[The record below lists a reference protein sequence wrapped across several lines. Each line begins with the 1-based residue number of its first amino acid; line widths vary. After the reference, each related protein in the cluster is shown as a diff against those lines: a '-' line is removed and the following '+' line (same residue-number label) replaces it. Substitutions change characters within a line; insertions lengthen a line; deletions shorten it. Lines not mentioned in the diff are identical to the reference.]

1 MQRTKLSL
9 IMATLIGS
17 GMLGAC
23 SSHTENKSAT
33 YKNNLITVDI
43 GSDIATL
50 DPQKSEDAPSH
61 RVINDLFEGL
71 TSYDQNVHV
80 IPGLAEKWDISKDGK
95 VYTFYLRPNIKFSDG
110 SPITA
115 DDVVFTF
122 RRLADPKTASPYNFL
137 VDNLVNGKEV
147 RESKYSTDKLGI
159 KALNASTVQ
168 ITLNNPDASFLS
180 IVSLWNFGIVSKAN
194 LNKFNDAWTHPQNMV
209 TSGAYQLTEQVVNGY
224 ILENKNPNYYDAA
237 NVAIEQVKLLPI
249 SDSNSALSQYK
260 AGNLDITYTLPI
272 DQYKNIK
279 STFGPQE
286 HTIVFEN
293 IAYYDFNMSSTKF
306 KNNPELRQALSM
318 AVDRNT
324 LVKDVLGQE
333 QQPLYSYVTST
344 IEGGKFAGIN
354 YEWASWPRDKQISKA
369 QELFKA
375 AGYGPNHPFELT
387 ISYNTLD
394 QHKKN
399 ALAIAS
405 MWRQTFGEKS
415 IKVTLNNQ
423 EFKTFLQT
431 RHKGDY
437 DIARDGWTADYDS
450 VDSYLNLYTCNGP
463 QNNSHSCTDGYNELV
478 NQALQ
483 TSDAKERENLNKAA
497 IKKAMDDYAIIP
509 LFQNTYY
516 RLVNPRVKGY
526 EIESNHLDHVMSKWY
541 KF

>member
-1 MQRTKLSL
+1 MHKTKLSL
-9 IMATLIGS
+9 IAATL
-17 GMLGAC
+17 LGGGLLSAC
-23 SSHTENKSAT
+23 SAKNDSAT
-33 YKNNLITVDI
+33 DTKKNLITVDI
-43 GSDIATL
+43 GADIATL

-71 TSYDQNVHV
+71 TSYDQKVHV
-80 IPGLAEKWDISKDGK
+80 IPGLASKWDISPDGRI
-95 VYTFYLRPNIKFSDG
+95 YTFHLRPNIKFSDG

-115 DDVVFTF
+115 NDVVFTF
-122 RRLADPKTASPYNFL
+122 QRLADPKTASPYNFL
-137 VDNLVNGKEV
+137 IDNLLNGRDV
-147 RESKYSTDKLGI
+147 REGKSSTDKLGI
-159 KALNASTVQ
+159 KALDANTVQ
-168 ITLNNPDASFLS
+168 VTLNSPDASFLS

-194 LNKFNDAWTHPQNMV
+194 LDKFNNTWTSPQNMV
-209 TSGAYQLTEQVVNGY
+209 TSGAYQVAEQVVNGY
-224 ILENKNPNYYDAA
+224 VLEKKNPYYYDAA
-237 NVAIEQVKLLPI
+237 NVAIEHVKLVPI
-249 SDSNSALSQYK
+249 VDSNSALSQYK

-272 DQYKNIK
+272 DQYKSVK
-279 STFGPQE
+279 ASLASQE
-286 HTIVFEN
+286 HTVVFEH

-318 AVDRNT
+318 AVDRNA

-333 QQPLYSYVTST
+333 QTPLYSYVTST

-354 YEWASWPRDKQISKA
+354 YEWSTWPRDKQIAKA
-369 QELFKA
+369 RDLFKA
-375 AGYGPNHPFELT
+375 AGYGPHNPFELT

-405 MWRQTFGEKS
+405 MWRQVFGENS
-415 IKVTLNNQ
+415 IKVTINNQ

-478 NQALQ
+478 SQALQ
-483 TSDAKERENLNKAA
+483 TGDPQQREALNKTA

>member
-1 MQRTKLSL
+1 MQKTKLSL
-9 IMATLIGS
+9 IAAIL
-17 GMLGAC
+17 LGGGLLSAC
-23 SSHTENKSAT
+23 SAKNDSAT
-33 YKNNLITVDI
+33 DTKKNLITVDI
-43 GSDIATL
+43 GADIATL

-71 TSYDQNVHV
+71 TSYDQKVHV
-80 IPGLAEKWDISKDGK
+80 IPGLASKWDISPDGRI
-95 VYTFYLRPNIKFSDG
+95 YTFHLRPNIKFSDG

-122 RRLADPKTASPYNFL
+122 QRLANPKTASPYNFL
-137 VDNLVNGKEV
+137 IDNLLNGRDV
-147 RESKYSTDKLGI
+147 REGKSSTDKLGI
-159 KALNASTVQ
+159 KALDANTVQ
-168 ITLNNPDASFLS
+168 VTLNSPDASFLS
-180 IVSLWNFGIVSKAN
+180 IVSLWNLGIVSKAN
-194 LNKFNDAWTHPQNMV
+194 LDKFNNAWTSPQNMV
-209 TSGAYQLTEQVVNGY
+209 TSGAYQVAEQVINGY
-224 ILENKNPNYYDAA
+224 VLEKKNPYYYDAV
-237 NVAIEQVKLLPI
+237 NVAIEQVKLVPI
-249 SDSNSALSQYK
+249 VDSNSALSQYK
-260 AGNLDITYTLPI
+260 AGNLDITYTIPI
-272 DQYKNIK
+272 DQYKSVK
-279 STFGPQE
+279 SSLASQE
-286 HTIVFEN
+286 HTVVFEN

-318 AVDRNT
+318 AVDRNA

-333 QQPLYSYVTST
+333 QTPLYSYVTST

-354 YEWASWPRDKQISKA
+354 YEWSTWPRNRQIAKA
-369 QELFKA
+369 RDLFKA
-375 AGYGPNHPFELT
+375 AGYGPHNPFELT

-405 MWRQTFGEKS
+405 MWRQVFGENS
-415 IKVTLNNQ
+415 IKVTINNQ

-478 NQALQ
+478 NHALQ
-483 TSDAKERENLNKAA
+483 TSDAAQREALNKVA